1 MTLSEICIRR
11 PVLAIVMSMVLTILG
26 IVSFFFLG
34 VREYPAVDPPVI
46 TVSTRYPGAN
56 AEIVDS
62 QITEPLEQV
71 INGIAGI
78 RVISSSSTEGR
89 STIRVEFDISSD
101 LEQAANDVR
110 DKVFQAVRQ
119 LPDDADPPTVEKAD
133 ADADPIIFMMLRS
146 DRRTILEISN
156 LASTVVKERLQT
168 IPGVSSVR
176 VFGEKR
182 YAMRLWMDP
191 AKLAAHQVTPIDV
204 FNALQ
209 AQNVDL
215 PSGRIE
221 GTENEL
227 AIRTFGRLTTA
238 EEFNRMIIRQEG
250 GRILEFRDI
259 GYASLEAENLRSG
272 GRVLGVPNIGIAVIP
287 QPNTNAISIADEFAK
302 RLGALQKEIP
312 GDYTLEI
319 GYDFT
324 TNVRRSIAEVRDT
337 VIIAFLLVAL
347 IIYVFL
353 RDWRSTIIPVIAIP
367 VSLISAFFIM
377 YLAGFTIN
385 VLTLI
390 GILLAVGLVVDD
402 AIVVLENIYSKV
414 EMGLPPLEAA
424 VKGTREIYFA
434 VLSTTV
440 ALATVFVPILFMQ
453 GLTGRLFREFGM
465 VVAGAVTISSF
476 VALTLTPMMCR
487 NILRR
492 TTHHSWFHNISEP
505 FFRHFTQ
512 AYSATLAAFLR
523 RKWITWPIVAGCIGL
538 IAFTTSRLPTELAPL
553 EDRSNI
559 TVNFRGAEGASFDYT
574 ARQMDVF
581 SRQIVDE
588 IPEISRTIS
597 IVGARGS
604 GANNGFQNIYLVN
617 PDQRARAQ
625 KDVFRQLSA
634 ITARFDGLRGSPS
647 QPPTIG
653 SRRGGSPVQFI
664 LKAPNFPALLEQIPR
679 FMEEALKRPELQFA
693 DVDVQTNNP
702 EVSVKINRARAAE
715 LDISVADIGR
725 TLQLA
730 FSDSRFGYFLLNG
743 RQYQVIGQLQR
754 SDRNEPGDLQRLHV
768 RSRSGAMVPLDNLIS
783 FEETVNP
790 PSIFRFNRFVAATI
804 SAQPGDGYTLGQAL
818 DALDEIAAQVLPES
832 FSTDL
837 AGQSRDFKDS
847 SSSLFYAFLFALL
860 LIYLVLSA
868 QFESFIDP
876 FIILFTVPLS
886 VAGALLS
893 LWVTGYTLNVFSQ
906 IGIIMLIGLVTK
918 NGILIVEFANQRKAS
933 GLEKL
938 NAVHSAAV
946 ARFRPIL
953 MTSLSTIFGILPIA
967 LQIGSAS
974 GSRTSLGVAV
984 VGGLIVSG
992 FLTLYVIPA
1001 IYVTFSR
1008 SKATSSLADE
1018 IAAEQAEVA
1027 AK

>member
-11 PVLAIVMSMVLTILG
+11 PVLAIVMSMILTILG

-46 TVSTRYPGAN
+46 TVDTRYAGAN
-56 AEIVDS
+56 AEIMDS

-78 RVISSSSTEGR
+78 RVISSSSSQGR
-89 STIRVEFDISSD
+89 SSIRVEFDISSD

-119 LPDDADPPTVEKAD
+119 LPADADPSTVEKAD

-146 DRRTILEISN
+146 DSRSILEISN
-156 LASTVVKERLQT
+156 LASTVIKERVQT

-176 VFGEKR
+176 IYGEKR

-191 AKLAAHQVTPIDV
+191 AKLAAHQVTPLDV
-204 FNALQ
+204 QNALRS
-209 AQNVDL
+209 QNVDL

-221 GTENEL
+221 GTESEL
-227 AIRTFGRLTTA
+227 AIRTFGRLTTE

-259 GYASLEAENLRSG
+259 GYASLEAENMRSG
-272 GRVLGVPNIGIAVIP
+272 GRILGVPNIGIAVIP
-287 QPNTNAISIADEFAK
+287 QPNTNAIAIADEFHR
-302 RLGALQKEIP
+302 RLETLKKEIP
-312 GDYTLEI
+312 EDYTLEI

-324 TNVRRSIAEVRDT
+324 KNVRRSIAEVRDT
-337 VIIAFLLVAL
+337 VMIAFILVAL

-353 RDWRSTIIPVIAIP
+353 RDWRSTVIPVVAIP
-367 VSLISAFFIM
+367 VSLIASFFVM
-377 YLAGFTIN
+377 FLAGFTIN

-414 EMGLPPLEAA
+414 EGGLKPLEAA
-424 VKGTREIYFA
+424 ERGTREIYFA
-434 VLSTTV
+434 VISTTV

-453 GLTGRLFREFGM
+453 GLTGRLFREFGV
-465 VVAGAVTISSF
+465 VVAGAVIISSF

-487 NILRR
+487 YILRKNV
-492 TTHHSWFHNISEP
+492 HHSRFHDLSEP
-505 FFRHFTQ
+505 FFRNLAE
-512 AYSATLAAFLR
+512 AYGRTLAVFLR
-523 RKWITWPIVAGCIGL
+523 HKWLTWPVVAGCIAL
-538 IAFTTSRLPTELAPL
+538 AAFTAMRVPSELAPL

-559 TVNFRGAEGASFDYT
+559 SVNFRGMEGASYEYT
-574 ARQMDVF
+574 SRQMDVF
-581 SRQIVDE
+581 ARELVDGV
-588 IPEISRTIS
+588 PEIYRTIS
-597 IVGARGS
+597 IIGARGA
-604 GANNGFQNIYLVN
+604 GANNGFQIIFLVD
-617 PDQRARAQ
+617 PDERARDQATI
-625 KDVFRQLSA
+625 FRQISGL
-634 ITARFDGLRGSPS
+634 TAKFDGLRGTPS

-653 SRRGGSPVQFI
+653 SRRGGPPGQFV
-664 LKAPNFPALLEQIPR
+664 LKAPSFEALLETLPP
-679 FMEEALKRPELQFA
+679 FMDEVQKSPALRFA
-693 DVDVQTNNP
+693 DVDVQANNP
-702 EVSVKINRARAAE
+702 EVSVKINRAKAAE
-715 LDISVADIGR
+715 LDISVGDIGR

-754 SDRNEPGDLQRLHV
+754 ADRNNPGDLQRLNV
-768 RSRSGAMVPLDNLIS
+768 RSRSGQMVPLDNLIT

-790 PSIFRFNRFVAATI
+790 PSIFRFNRFVSATV
-804 SAQPGDGYTLGQAL
+804 SAQPADGYTLGQAIDSL
-818 DALDEIAAQVLPES
+818 EEIAARTLPES

-837 AGQSRDFKDS
+837 SGQSRDFKDS
-847 SSSLFYAFLFALL
+847 SSSLYFAFLFALL

-893 LWVTGYTLNVFSQ
+893 LWLTDNTMNVFSQ
-906 IGIIMLIGLVTK
+906 IGIVMLIGLVTK
-918 NGILIVEFANQRKAS
+918 NGILIVEFANQRKAA
-933 GLEKL
+933 GLAKL
-938 NAVHSAAV
+938 EAVHSAAV

-1001 IYVTFSR
+1001 TYATFSR
-1008 SKATSSLADE
+1008 ATAKQALADE
-1018 IAAEQAEVA
+1018 IDGKAPVEAAR
-1027 AK
+1027 